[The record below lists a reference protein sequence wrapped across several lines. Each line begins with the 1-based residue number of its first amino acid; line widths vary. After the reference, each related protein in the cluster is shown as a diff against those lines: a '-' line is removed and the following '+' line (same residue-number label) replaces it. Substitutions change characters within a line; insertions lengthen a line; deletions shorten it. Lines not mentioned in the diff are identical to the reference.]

1 MKIEHGL
8 SAPQWAWEAQDVSP
22 TEKLVLLALASFQIT
37 HDGMTSPSK
46 AEIARRCCIKSP
58 RTINAAISGL
68 EGKGLIK
75 VYGRRDERGVH
86 RSNIYHLNMEAQT

>member
-8 SAPQWAWEAQDVSP
+8 SAPQWAWEVQDVSP

-46 AEIARRCCIKSP
+46 AELASRCCMGK
-58 RTINAAISGL
+58 RTVDMAIASLIEKGYLKRYARHTDSG
-68 EGKGLIK
+68 
-75 VYGRRDERGVH
+75 DQM
-86 RSNIYHLNMEAQT
+86 SNIYHLQLDRQE